1 MPDGQGIASVRNVWV
16 VKKGLNMKEFLWS
29 LIHSPKDWVIG
40 GVMAFVI
47 WAIADLLP
55 VGDSRIRGLGRW
67 VRNKISEQSVARLKK
82 RIEELE
88 KYKKNLD
95 LMLNSDKALY
105 LNTFRAI
112 FGTLLFGC
120 IGAILTTL
128 RHSEMLAVARPE
140 SPGTLAMLDI
150 AAIMMYAIGIAV
162 ALSSLTITVAEDNKQ
177 KLAAQSEKYG
187 KEIENLKMILKSRLD
202 KLNPPS

>member
-1 MPDGQGIASVRNVWV
+1 MLGL
-16 VKKGLNMKEFLWS
+16 VK
-29 LIHSPKDWVIG
+29 
-40 GVMAFVI
+40 
-47 WAIADLLP
+47 
-55 VGDSRIRGLGRW
+55 
-67 VRNKISEQSVARLKK
+67 NKLSEKSVARLKK

-112 FGTLLFGC
+112 FGTLLFMC

-140 SPGTLAMLDI
+140 SPGALAMLDMV
-150 AAIMMYAIGIAV
+150 AIVMFALAITV

-177 KLAAQSEKYG
+177 KFAAQSEKYG
-187 KEIENLKMILKSRLD
+187 KEIENLKILLKTRLD
-202 KLNPPS
+202 KLGPRI

>member
-1 MPDGQGIASVRNVWV
+1 MRD
-16 VKKGLNMKEFLWS
+16 FLDS
-29 LIHSPKDWVIG
+29 LIHSPKDWAIG
-40 GVMAFVI
+40 AVMAFVI

-55 VGDSRIRGLGRW
+55 VGDSRIRGLVRW

-95 LMLNSDKALY
+95 LMLNSDKAIY
-105 LNTFRAI
+105 LTTFRAL
-112 FGTLLFGC
+112 FGTLLFMC
-120 IGAILTTL
+120 LGAVLTTL

-140 SPGTLAMLDI
+140 SPGALATLDI
-150 AAIMMYAIGIAV
+150 VAIAMFTFAFIV

-177 KLAAQSEKYG
+177 KIAAQSERYAKD
-187 KEIENLKMILKSRLD
+187 IENLKMILKTRLD
-202 KLNPPS
+202 KLNPGS

>member
-1 MPDGQGIASVRNVWV
+1 MLREWV
-16 VKKGLNMKEFLWS
+16 VAGILAL
-29 LIHSPKDWVIG
+29 L
-40 GVMAFVI
+40 AA
-47 WAIADLLP
+47 AILDLLP
-55 VGDSRIRGLGRW
+55 VGESRILKCARL
-67 VRNKISEQSVARLKK
+67 VKNKLSEKSVARLKK

-88 KYKKNLD
+88 KYKRNLD

-112 FGTLLFGC
+112 FGTLLFMG

-140 SPGTLAMLDI
+140 SPGALATLDM
-150 AAIMMYAIGIAV
+150 AAIMMFALAIVV

-177 KLAAQSEKYG
+177 TFAAQSEKYG
-187 KEIENLKMILKSRLD
+187 KEIENLKMILKTRLD
-202 KLNPPS
+202 KLGPRS

>member
-1 MPDGQGIASVRNVWV
+1 MEYMLREWFVAGILA
-16 VKKGLNMKEFLWS
+16 LL
-29 LIHSPKDWVIG
+29 
-40 GVMAFVI
+40 AA
-47 WAIADLLP
+47 AILDLLP
-55 VGDSRIRGLGRW
+55 VGESRILKCAGL
-67 VRNKISEQSVARLKK
+67 VKNKLSEKSVARLRK

-112 FGTLLFGC
+112 FGTLLFMC
-120 IGAILTTL
+120 IGAILATL
-128 RHSEMLAVARPE
+128 RHSEMLAVTRPE
-140 SPGTLAMLDI
+140 SRGALAMLDM
-150 AAIMMYAIGIAV
+150 AAIMMFAIAIAV

-187 KEIENLKMILKSRLD
+187 KEIENLKTILKARLD
-202 KLNPPS
+202 KLGPRS

>member
-1 MPDGQGIASVRNVWV
+1 MKYMLREWV
-16 VKKGLNMKEFLWS
+16 VAGILAL
-29 LIHSPKDWVIG
+29 L
-40 GVMAFVI
+40 AA
-47 WAIADLLP
+47 AILDLLP
-55 VGDSRIRGLGRW
+55 VGESRILKFAGL
-67 VRNKISEQSVARLKK
+67 VKNKLSEKSVARLKK

-112 FGTLLFGC
+112 FGTLLFVC

-140 SPGTLAMLDI
+140 SPGALALLDM
-150 AAIMMYAIGIAV
+150 AAITMFALAITV

-177 KLAAQSEKYG
+177 KFAAQSEKYG
-187 KEIENLKMILKSRLD
+187 KEIENLKMILKTRLD
-202 KLNPPS
+202 KLGPRS

>member
-1 MPDGQGIASVRNVWV
+1 MS
-16 VKKGLNMKEFLWS
+16 EFMSELWS
-29 LIHSPKDWVIG
+29 SLFHSPKDWVIG
-40 GVMAFVI
+40 GIMAFVI

-55 VGDSRIRGLGRW
+55 VGDSRIRDFVRW
-67 VRNKISEQSVARLKK
+67 VRNKISEQSVERLKK

-120 IGAILTTL
+120 FGAVLTTL

-140 SPGTLAMLDI
+140 SPSALAMLDMM
-150 AAIMMYAIGIAV
+150 AIMMFTIGIVV
-162 ALSSLTITVAEDNKQ
+162 ALSSLTVTVAEDNKQ
-177 KLAAQSEKYG
+177 KFTAQSEKYG
-187 KEIENLKMILKSRLD
+187 KEIEKLKMILKSRLA
-202 KLNPPS
+202 KLNPHS

>member
-1 MPDGQGIASVRNVWV
+1 
-16 VKKGLNMKEFLWS
+16 MKEFLWS

-67 VRNKISEQSVARLKK
+67 VRNKISERSVARLKK

-120 IGAILTTL
+120 MGAILTTL

-140 SPGTLAMLDI
+140 SPGTLGMLDI
-150 AAIMMYAIGIAV
+150 AAIMMFTIGIAV

-177 KLAAQSEKYG
+177 KLAAQSEKYA

-202 KLNPPS
+202 KLNPPRPPHTQASIS